1 MIISF
6 LWGMFIGAV
15 LGIVIAAILAV
26 SEDDEDGEGQ

>member
-15 LGIVIAAILAV
+15 LGIVIAAILTV
-26 SEDDEDGEGQ
+26 SEDDDDGEG

>member
-26 SEDDEDGEGQ
+26 SEDDD

>member
-26 SEDDEDGEGQ
+26 SEDDDDGEQ

>member
-26 SEDDEDGEGQ
+26 SEDDEDGE

>member
-26 SEDDEDGEGQ
+26 SEDDEDGEQ

>member
-6 LWGMFIGAV
+6 VWGMFVGTV

-26 SEDDEDGEGQ
+26 SEDDEDGEG

>member
-15 LGIVIAAILAV
+15 LGIAIAAILAA
-26 SEDDEDGEGQ
+26 SEDDEDGER

>member
-15 LGIVIAAILAV
+15 LGIVIAAILAA
-26 SEDDEDGEGQ
+26 SEDDD

>member
-15 LGIVIAAILAV
+15 LGIAIAAILAA
-26 SEDDEDGEGQ
+26 SEDDD

>member
-15 LGIVIAAILAV
+15 IGLAIAAIMAAA
-26 SEDDEDGEGQ
+26 EDDEDEEG

>member
-26 SEDDEDGEGQ
+26 SEDDDDGER

>member
-26 SEDDEDGEGQ
+26 SEDDDDGEG

>member
-6 LWGMFIGAV
+6 LWGLFVGAV

-26 SEDDEDGEGQ
+26 SEDDEDGEQ

>member
-26 SEDDEDGEGQ
+26 SEDDEDGEG